1 MPRTNCLAAKQL
13 NLAKVLERYPSQD
26 LWRLKLGQNDGQG
39 AIRLQSKTRGPMLM
53 LGDTDFLYWRRR
65 MNSGQ
70 TERITPKGLKLL
82 AGGLSAANTT
92 GYVLLKRIDP
102 DRVSQ
107 QTALRRPIGVGVR
120 RKKQPWVFAALDPRL
135 IALMP
140 IGIRFVPTSTP

>member
-1 MPRTNCLAAKQL
+1 
-13 NLAKVLERYPSQD
+13 
-26 LWRLKLGQNDGQG
+26 
-39 AIRLQSKTRGPMLM
+39 M

-107 QTALRRPIGVGVR
+107 QTALRRPGSEYAERSNRGYSLR
-120 RKKQPWVFAALDPRL
+120 
-135 IALMP
+135 
-140 IGIRFVPTSTP
+140 STHG